1 MLMDISL
8 NEDEIEKIEDYLLTV
23 DNINGTHHLTTRRSG
38 SDIFITVH
46 VVFNISISLYDA
58 HRISDKIEEGL
69 QKLFKDERVHS
80 IIHMDPYDDSDV
92 NEDAY

>member
-1 MLMDISL
+1 LGV
-8 NEDEIEKIEDYLLTV
+8 E
-23 DNINGTHHLTTRRSG
+23 NINGTHHLTTRRSG
-38 SDIFITVH
+38 SDIFLTVH

-69 QKLFKDERVHS
+69 QRLFKDDYVHS

-92 NEDAY
+92 NDSESA